1 MTTPDNSVAW
11 YKETIGEIPASG
23 QDLLDRYSNIPA
35 EDLAQHLFKVRDKAW
50 NIAPYPCIGSWL
62 FLKPSISQSPIYA
75 EILARLKEK
84 DQRLLDL
91 GCCLGQD
98 IRKLVLDGAPAEHI
112 YGLDLEAGLMDA
124 GYDLF
129 RDRGTLRSTFIAA
142 DILDDSSS
150 SSPELRGLDGQIDIV
165 FAGSFFH
172 VFDWDAQLRISKRL
186 ARLMRKVPGSLVFGH
201 HLGHVAPDTY
211 PLGLGAGSVYA
222 HDEGSLQRMW
232 TQVGLE
238 TESKWRV
245 EAELEGTGKPVG
257 FTKEGKWGD
266 PGRRYMRF
274 VVRRE

>member
-1 MTTPDNSVAW
+1 M
-11 YKETIGEIPASG
+11 
-23 QDLLDRYSNIPA
+23 
-35 EDLAQHLFKVRDKAW
+35 
-50 NIAPYPCIGSWL
+50 
-62 FLKPSISQSPIYA
+62 
-75 EILARLKEK
+75 
-84 DQRLLDL
+84 
-91 GCCLGQD
+91 GQD
-98 IRKLVLDGAPAEHI
+98 IRRLVLDGAPAERI
-112 YGLDLEAGLMDA
+112 YGLDLKAGLMDA

-129 RDRGTLRSTFIAA
+129 QDRDSLLSTFIAA

-150 SSPELRGLDGQIDIV
+150 SSPELRELDGQIDIV

-172 VFDWDAQLRISKRL
+172 VFDWDAQMRISKRL
-186 ARLMRKVPGSLVFGH
+186 ARLMRSVPGSLVFGH
-201 HLGHVAPDTY
+201 HLGHAAPDTY

-274 VVRRE
+274 VVWRE